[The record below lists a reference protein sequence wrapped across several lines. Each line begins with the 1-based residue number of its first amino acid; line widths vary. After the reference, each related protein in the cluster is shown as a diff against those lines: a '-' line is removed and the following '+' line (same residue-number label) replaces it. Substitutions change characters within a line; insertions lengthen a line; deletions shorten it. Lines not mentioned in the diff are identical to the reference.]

1 MKNKKV
7 NDLMLGAPLSDKAK
21 RIELLYDEVCGEK
34 RIIVAQDGELLNVLE
49 GEDAELILSKLTN
62 IEIVLSDDDKA

>member
-1 MKNKKV
+1 MKNKKI
-7 NDLMLGAPLSDKAK
+7 NDLMLGTPLSDKAK

-34 RIIVAQDGELLNVLE
+34 RIVVAQDGELLNVLE
-49 GEDAELILSKLTN
+49 GKDAEFILSKLTN

>member
-34 RIIVAQDGELLNVLE
+34 RIIVAEDGELLNVLE

>member
-1 MKNKKV
+1 MKNKKI

-49 GEDAELILSKLTN
+49 GKDAEFILSKLTN
-62 IEIVLSDDDKA
+62 IEIVLDDDDKA